1 MDMNNKPSLFQ
12 VLGSVVAA
20 AFGVQSSA
28 NRERDFAGGGS
39 ATRYIIAGIIFTVIF
54 IMAIIGVVRL
64 VLA

>member
-1 MDMNNKPSLFQ
+1 MDTKNKPSLFQ
-12 VLGSVVAA
+12 VVGSVVAA

-39 ATRYIIAGIIFTVIF
+39 ATPYIIAGVVFTVVF